1 MEVKHK
7 DAAER
12 GQPRRRAAWML
23 GLAMAGSVN
32 SASAGMPVIDY
43 TAISQAIQGYIS
55 QAREYAQ
62 EAQRWKEV
70 KNQIDRAMS
79 IFDPSTYL
87 LKRPA
92 GARLEKIEPDYMVEE
107 TCGQGPAGWG
117 AVLRE
122 VVFDLDGDLLAQQRQ
137 LCVNIRMVQNLQ
149 YNESVDFLEK
159 TVAGMES
166 SLWKIF
172 EMRSRNNKEGTV
184 QAANNEAARFS
195 NEIQVAADEWAAQ
208 MEAYDRYVR
217 VMQLNQNTLA
227 RIALKGSNKRS
238 LANQLVQTAALK
250 TALKK

>member
-1 MEVKHK
+1 
-7 DAAER
+7 
-12 GQPRRRAAWML
+12 
-23 GLAMAGSVN
+23 
-32 SASAGMPVIDY
+32 
-43 TAISQAIQGYIS
+43 
-55 QAREYAQ
+55 
-62 EAQRWKEV
+62 
-70 KNQIDRAMS
+70 MS